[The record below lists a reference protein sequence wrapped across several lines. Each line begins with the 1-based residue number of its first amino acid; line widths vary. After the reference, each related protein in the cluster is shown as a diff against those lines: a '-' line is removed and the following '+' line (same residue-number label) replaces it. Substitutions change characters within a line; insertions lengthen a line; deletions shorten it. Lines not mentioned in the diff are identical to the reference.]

1 MKTSTT
7 TNSELFKNEVK
18 ATVSNE
24 PESSYKAHLHLL
36 SNCVLDLIQSMSFPG
51 VR

>member
-1 MKTSTT
+1 MKTGTT

-24 PESSYKAHLHLL
+24 LKSLVY
-36 SNCVLDLIQSMSFPG
+36 
-51 VR
+51 